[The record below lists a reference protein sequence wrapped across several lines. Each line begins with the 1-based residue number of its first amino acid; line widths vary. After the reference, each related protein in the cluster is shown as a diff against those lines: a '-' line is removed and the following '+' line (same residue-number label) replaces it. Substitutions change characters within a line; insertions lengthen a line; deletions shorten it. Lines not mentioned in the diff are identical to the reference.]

1 MSHKSIINFGKYET
15 ASVLINVFIIKIFL
29 GLPWELAKNTGTA
42 GWIVSIISG
51 TIFFAFLYFILRIY
65 EKNEQFD
72 VFELSEMRFGKKF
85 KAIFAIIV
93 SLSFLVK
100 GSLCLFVTS
109 DILVTVL
116 PFNLPG
122 RTCMLLLLFSAFITA
137 WRGLEG
143 IVRLHAIFLPF
154 VALAFLFT
162 VIVSFFHVKSANIF
176 PILGFGVKNIAYSSL
191 KYVGI
196 YSDIIYVFLLAPHVK
211 NKKIYKKAC
220 LGATIISAF
229 LITAVIFS
237 YNYAIGYPMGEK
249 LLMPIYQVSRLLK
262 TGANSQG
269 FEAFLLPEWIIS
281 SLLYVS
287 LSVYFASSAI
297 ENVLKITKNKILILI
312 SAVLTF
318 LLTFIPNN
326 LPNAL
331 HLGTKYVNI
340 FIILVSFASII
351 ICILAGKAEKRL

>member
-15 ASVLINVFIIKIFL
+15 AAVLVNVFIIKIFL
-29 GLPWELAKNTGTA
+29 GLPWELAKNAGTA

-51 TIFFAFLYFILRIY
+51 LIFFALFYFILRFY

-72 VFELSEMRFGKKF
+72 VFELAQMQFGEKF
-85 KAIFAIIV
+85 KAIFAVIV
-93 SLSFLVK
+93 SLSFLIK

-116 PFNLPG
+116 PFDLPS
-122 RTCMLLLLFSAFITA
+122 RTCMFVLLFSAFFAA

-143 IVRLHAIFLPF
+143 VVRLHAIFLPF
-154 VALAFLFT
+154 VALAFLFM
-162 VIVSFFHVKSANIF
+162 VIVSFFHANSANIF

-211 NKKIYKKAC
+211 NKKVYKKAC
-220 LGATIISAF
+220 LGAAIVSVF

-237 YNYAIGYPMGEK
+237 YNYIVSYPMGEK

-287 LSVYFASSAI
+287 LSIYFASSAI
-297 ENVLKITKNKILILI
+297 ENVLKNNKNKIYILI
-312 SAVLTF
+312 SSILIF

-326 LPNAL
+326 LTNAL

-340 FIILVSFASII
+340 FVILVSCASIL
-351 ICILAGKAEKRL
+351 ICVLARKAEKRL